1 MIQKVTD
8 FINTTDTKEEVKQ
21 EKHDEDNTLNDI
33 LNASTNNINY
43 NNNITPKED
52 INKEKQENNLN
63 VSDNNITNKEE
74 NSNKTNE
81 QHSYT
86 DDLINLINQG
96 FFE

>member
-1 MIQKVTD
+1 MENTD
-8 FINTTDTKEEVKQ
+8 
-21 EKHDEDNTLNDI
+21 L
-33 LNASTNNINY
+33 
-43 NNNITPKED
+43 NNITPKED

-63 VSDNNITNKEE
+63 VSENNITNKEE
-74 NSNKTNE
+74 NSNKTNG